1 MSSKKKLDDK
11 SYFILLILVAGSMI
25 SHYQIVKYVLC
36 IIGALILINL
46 SLKLRSYIKYKL
58 SHVDTM
64 TGLEFEKYVAKY
76 LRKQGYKTKLTEKY
90 DLGID
95 IVATKDGV
103 RYGVQVKRRKGVVGA
118 NAVRQ
123 AVSALNLYNCDRA
136 MVITNSY
143 YSKSAI
149 ILAESN
155 DCILFDR
162 ANLLK

>member
-11 SYFILLILVAGSMI
+11 SYFILLILIAGLVI
-25 SHYQIVKYVLC
+25 SHSKIVKYVLC

-64 TGLEFEKYVAKY
+64 TGLEFEKYVTKY
-76 LRKQGYKTKLTEKY
+76 LRNQGYKTNLTEKY

-95 IVATKDGV
+95 IVAVKDGI
-103 RYGVQVKRRKGVVGA
+103 RYGVQVKRYKGVVGA

-123 AVSALNLYNCDRA
+123 AVTALNLYDCDRA
-136 MVITNSY
+136 MVVTNSY
-143 YSKSAI
+143 F
-149 ILAESN
+149 SN
-155 DCILFDR
+155 T
-162 ANLLK
+162 ASQ